1 VAPDFWLLSL
11 LSFFSFFISKREIV
25 SFSRR
30 RRRISGDVLVATT
43 TLSISKR
50 EGNDRNCYESNN
62 QSRFGSGSRRP
73 PRHEGANIFSRE
85 WCSWWHPKIFFF
97 LPSLNNVT
105 SLCAKKNTRAHK

>member
-1 VAPDFWLLSL
+1 LLL
-11 LSFFSFFISKREIV
+11 LFFFSFFISKREIV

-50 EGNDRNCYESNN
+50 EENDRKCYESHN

-73 PRHEGANIFSRE
+73 PRHEGANIFSRVRGIE
-85 WCSWWHPKIFFF
+85 EDFC
-97 LPSLNNVT
+97 LL
-105 SLCAKKNTRAHK
+105 